1 MRFHLIFTITLFHPP
16 EGQHILLQTV
26 FLSVINLFSL
36 IGVVLIVSQQAQLNS
51 QLDQRQRYG
60 RKKMCGEL
68 ERTRQGNGHGL
79 LSFISTSVN
88 WGIHSESYIPT
99 WTPWTTEGGLP
110 AWPAP
115 FFFISFL
122 CMRSSWLRE
131 GEEHLWTRSVSQS
144 VSQPASQP
152 TSQPV
157 VSFSRRG
164 RTAIYR
170 SPYDLQFRPYNDTE
184 IDEPI
189 FTKLGTEITMP
200 LEPSPQ

>member
-1 MRFHLIFTITLFHPP
+1 
-16 EGQHILLQTV
+16 
-26 FLSVINLFSL
+26 
-36 IGVVLIVSQQAQLNS
+36 
-51 QLDQRQRYG
+51 
-60 RKKMCGEL
+60 
-68 ERTRQGNGHGL
+68 
-79 LSFISTSVN
+79 
-88 WGIHSESYIPT
+88 
-99 WTPWTTEGGLP
+99 
-110 AWPAP
+110 
-115 FFFISFL
+115 
-122 CMRSSWLRE
+122 MRSSWLRE